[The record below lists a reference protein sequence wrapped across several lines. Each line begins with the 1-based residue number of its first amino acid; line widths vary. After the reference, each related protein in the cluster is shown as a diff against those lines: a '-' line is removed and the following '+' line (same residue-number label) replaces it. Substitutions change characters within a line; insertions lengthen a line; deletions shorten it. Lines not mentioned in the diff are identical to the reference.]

1 MRNGKKGRR
10 ISTVLGIK
18 LDITTRKRVLR
29 IVENWLKKESQ
40 HYIVTPNPEMLV
52 LAQTDRRFLEVLNRA
67 DLSIPDGVGLK
78 LADKRLKIIP
88 GVELMDDLIKISSQK
103 GYKVMLVGSRIGVA
117 VKAAKR
123 LRKKLKYKNIWGFSG
138 LKKVETASKEDQ
150 QSLLN
155 RINRIKPDLLFVGF
169 GASKQEKWIAR
180 YLPHLDVKVAMGV
193 GGAIDV
199 AASPWKRAPQVMRV
213 VGMEWLWRLFLQPW
227 RWKRQLSLVKFVY
240 LVLRER
246 F

>member
-1 MRNGKKGRR
+1 
-10 ISTVLGIK
+10 
-18 LDITTRKRVLR
+18 
-29 IVENWLKKESQ
+29 
-40 HYIVTPNPEMLV
+40 
-52 LAQTDRRFLEVLNRA
+52 
-67 DLSIPDGVGLK
+67 
-78 LADKRLKIIP
+78 
-88 GVELMDDLIKISSQK
+88 
-103 GYKVMLVGSRIGVA
+103 MLVGSRIGVA